1 MRPDPRRLIPLV
13 VAIALIGGGGWW
25 GYETW
30 FAPEQQTISA
40 TGTIEATE
48 YAVSAELAGRIT
60 TVLVEEGDPV
70 EAGQT
75 LVTLDS
81 SLLVT
86 QRDQAV
92 ASYKAAQQSAL
103 AAEANA
109 QLERR
114 TAGITSERL
123 RAIEA
128 QAEASRAQAQA
139 ALASVHSLELQIGKM
154 TLTSPIDGVVIE
166 RPSEPGEMAL
176 PGGTLLVLA
185 DLSSLQITVYVPED
199 RYGTI
204 MPGDRATLEVDSWPD
219 ETFAAR
225 VKRIASEAEFTP
237 RNVQTAEGRKVLV
250 FAITL
255 DVENTEGRLKPG
267 MPADV
272 RFE

>member
-1 MRPDPRRLIPLV
+1 MRPDPRRIIPLV
-13 VAIALIGGGGWW
+13 VVITLIGGGGWW
-25 GYETW
+25 GYTAW
-30 FAPEQQTISA
+30 FAPQRSTISA

-48 YAVSAELAGRIT
+48 YTVSAELAGRIT
-60 TVLVEEGDPV
+60 TMLVDEGDPV

-92 ASYKAAQQSAL
+92 ASYQAAQQSAL

-114 TAGITSERL
+114 SASITSERL

-139 ALASVHSLELQIGKM
+139 ALASVRSLELQMSKM
-154 TLTSPIDGVVIE
+154 NLTSPIDGVVIE
-166 RPSEPGEMAL
+166 RTAEPGEMAL

-185 DLSSLQITVYVPED
+185 DLRSLQITVYVPED
-199 RYGTI
+199 RYGGI
-204 MPGDRATLEVDSWPD
+204 MIGDRAALEVDSWPG
-219 ETFAAR
+219 ETFVAR
-225 VKRIASEAEFTP
+225 VKRIADEAEFTP

-255 DVENTEGRLKPG
+255 EVEHTDGRLKPG